1 MCHAPRIREIS
12 LATVKLGP
20 VLSLFLNKF
29 IITGRGEGIKK
40 RKYKHRGTH
49 TTHEQQR
56 AGRDLS
62 SPGGYYSTEVV
73 LVHRKWNDK
82 EKTINDDLAF

>member
-1 MCHAPRIREIS
+1 MGKEVTHNNPG
-12 LATVKLGP
+12 T
-20 VLSLFLNKF
+20 
-29 IITGRGEGIKK
+29 IIPYWQIGSFPTMMTYCNLI
-40 RKYKHRGTH
+40 H

-82 EKTINDDLAF
+82 EKTINDDFAF